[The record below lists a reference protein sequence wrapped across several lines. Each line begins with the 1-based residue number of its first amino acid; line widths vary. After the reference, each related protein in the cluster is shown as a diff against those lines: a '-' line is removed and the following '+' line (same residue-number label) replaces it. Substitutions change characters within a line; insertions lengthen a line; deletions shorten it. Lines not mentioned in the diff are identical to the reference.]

1 VHFQPTADQRAIQA
15 AIREVCERRD
25 GRPSW
30 RELSE
35 VGVFDLRRS
44 RRDGGAGF
52 GIADAVLVFEELGRA
67 LVPGPLIGTHLATTH
82 LDGLDGARVGLLDR
96 DQWPALVEH
105 PGQLDVLVVL
115 DGDGLW
121 CLDPG
126 ALPTEPVA
134 EPVDPLT
141 PLSLVPEL
149 PRGQSLAGPD
159 EAKRWRQEGAVLTAG
174 LQLGIA
180 ERVVD
185 AAVGYAKQR
194 EQFGRPIGSF
204 QAVKHL
210 LADMMVRAEVAR
222 AAVYA
227 GAVTL
232 DDPEVGDVRVAVATA
247 KLMADEAAGA
257 NAKDNVQVHGG
268 MGFTWEADA
277 HLYLKRAWVLATSFG
292 TADDHRT
299 ALAGML

>member
-1 VHFQPTADQRAIQA
+1 VHFQPTADQRAIRA
-15 AIREVCERRD
+15 GIRELCERRYD
-25 GRPSW
+25 RPSW
-30 RELSE
+30 QELSE

-44 RRDGGAGF
+44 QRDGGAGL
-52 GIADAVLVFEELGRA
+52 GMAEAVLVFEELGRA
-67 LVPGPLIGTHLATTH
+67 LVPGPLIGTHLAGAH
-82 LDGLDGARVGLLDR
+82 LEGLAGARVGVLDR
-96 DQWPALVEH
+96 KQSPVLVEH
-105 PGQLDVLVVL
+105 PGLLDVLVVL
-115 DGDGLW
+115 DDEGLW
-121 CLDPG
+121 WLDPA
-126 ALPTEPVA
+126 ALTTEVVA

-141 PLSLVPEL
+141 PLSLVPDL
-149 PRGQSLAGPD
+149 PRGTSLAGPD
-159 EAKRWRQEGAVLTAG
+159 EAERWRREGAVLAAG

-180 ERVVD
+180 GRVVEK
-185 AAVGYAKQR
+185 AVSYAKQR

-227 GAVTL
+227 AAVTL

-268 MGFTWEADA
+268 MGFTWEADP
-277 HLYLKRAWVLATSFG
+277 HLYLKRAWVLATCFG
-292 TADDHRT
+292 TADDHRA